1 MKSSH
6 SLLNIVIEFYLKYAE
21 FAVMLDFYGRVD
33 F

>member
-1 MKSSH
+1 MKSSQ
-6 SLLNIVIEFYLKYAE
+6 SQLKIDIEFYLKYAE